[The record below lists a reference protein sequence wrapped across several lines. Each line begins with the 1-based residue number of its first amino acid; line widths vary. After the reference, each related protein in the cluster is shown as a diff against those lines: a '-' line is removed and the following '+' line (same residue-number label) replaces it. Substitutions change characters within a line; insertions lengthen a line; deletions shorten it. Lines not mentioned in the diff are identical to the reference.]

1 MRRASLSFLR
11 NSLVGREKGG
21 RLKREKEKE
30 RGRMDLIK
38 LEAGPGRMRSS
49 GVAQVISDPSEKLCA
64 TNLRVDTGYG

>member
-1 MRRASLSFLR
+1 
-11 NSLVGREKGG
+11 
-21 RLKREKEKE
+21 
-30 RGRMDLIK
+30 MDLIK

>member
-11 NSLVGREKGG
+11 NSLVERRERG
-21 RLKREKEKE
+21 KRERERR